1 MIKHRYAHEIDP
13 NGGSAAA
20 VLARMVEPG
29 QRVLEL
35 GTGPGTVTRIL
46 HDKGCKVT
54 GVEMDPD
61 TLATCAPFCER
72 TLQANLED
80 PLWWQPLDG
89 ERFEVIIC
97 ADVLEHLRD
106 PRPLLEKLPVFLREG
121 GCVLMSLPNASHLT
135 IVASLL
141 GGRFPYQKN
150 GLLDNTHLKF
160 YGREDLDALLRECG
174 FLWQHWHTV
183 QVDPSQA
190 ELKHYWNDLE
200 ESDQEFLKARCAD
213 GMVYQHVVRAFPTSA
228 SGHLNK
234 LQKDLMEL
242 EESHR
247 AEVSR
252 MNEQYETIRNS
263 LLAEKNALVHA
274 NEESLK
280 ALTEE
285 FRIEKD
291 TLIAKFRDEKEA
303 LAGLSRLALQE
314 REEAFKA
321 QLNSLL
327 EIEKNTHLTLNWT
340 ADQLSNHKQSV
351 QELLAEI
358 QALKTSTSWRIT
370 EPLRALLRKISG

>member
-20 VLARMVEPG
+20 ALARMVEPG

-54 GVEMDPD
+54 GVEMEPE

-72 TLQANLED
+72 TLLANLED
-80 PLWWQPLDG
+80 PLWWEPLGNEKFDI
-89 ERFEVIIC
+89 VIC

-106 PRPLLEKLPVFLREG
+106 PRPLLEILPSFLNEG
-121 GCVLMSLPNASHLT
+121 GCALMSLPNASHLT

-174 FLWQHWHTV
+174 FLWQRWQTV
-183 QVDPSQA
+183 QVDPALA
-190 ELKHYWNDLE
+190 ELKQYWNNLE
-200 ESDQEFLKARCAD
+200 ESDREFLKARVAD

-228 SGHLNK
+228 AGHLNK

-242 EESHR
+242 EQSHR

-252 MNEQYETIRNS
+252 MHEKFESEKQAWLEAQRMIAEQV
-263 LLAEKNALVHA
+263 K
-274 NEESLK
+274 
-280 ALTEE
+280 
-285 FRIEKD
+285 IE
-291 TLIAKFRDEKEA
+291 
-303 LAGLSRLALQE
+303 
-314 REEAFKA
+314 
-321 QLNSLL
+321 LNSLL
-327 EIEKNTHLTLNWT
+327 EVEKNTQETLAWT
-340 ADQLSNHKQSV
+340 SEQLNNHKTSI
-351 QELLAEI
+351 QELVAEL
-358 QALKTSTSWRIT
+358 QALKTSTSWRMT
-370 EPLRALLRKISG
+370 EPLRALLRNISG

>member
-190 ELKHYWNDLE
+190 ELKQYWNDLE
-200 ESDQEFLKARCAD
+200 ESDREFLKARCAD

-252 MNEQYETIRNS
+252 MNKQYETIRNS
-263 LLAEKNALVHA
+263 LLAEKDALVHA

-285 FRIEKD
+285 FRVEKD

>member
-20 VLARMVEPG
+20 VLASMVEPG

-80 PLWWQPLDG
+80 PLWWQPLEG
-89 ERFEVIIC
+89 EKFEVIIC

-106 PRPLLEKLPVFLREG
+106 PRPLLEKLPVFLRDG

-183 QVDPSQA
+183 QVDPAQA
-190 ELKHYWNDLE
+190 ELKQYWNDLE
-200 ESDQEFLKARCAD
+200 ASDQEFLKARCAD

-228 SGHLNK
+228 AGHLNK

-242 EESHR
+242 EQSHR

-252 MNEQYETIRNS
+252 MYEKFESEKQAWLEAQRMIAEQV
-263 LLAEKNALVHA
+263 K
-274 NEESLK
+274 
-280 ALTEE
+280 
-285 FRIEKD
+285 IE
-291 TLIAKFRDEKEA
+291 
-303 LAGLSRLALQE
+303 
-314 REEAFKA
+314 
-321 QLNSLL
+321 LNSLL
-327 EIEKNTHLTLNWT
+327 EVEKNTQETLAWT
-340 ADQLSNHKQSV
+340 SEQLNNHKTSI
-351 QELLAEI
+351 QELVAEL
-358 QALKTSTSWRIT
+358 QALKTSTSWRMT

>member
-20 VLARMVEPG
+20 VLASMVEPG

-80 PLWWQPLDG
+80 PLWWQPLEG
-89 ERFEVIIC
+89 EKFEVIIC

-106 PRPLLEKLPVFLREG
+106 PRPLLEKLPVFLRDG

-141 GGRFPYQKN
+141 SGRFPYQKN

-183 QVDPSQA
+183 QVDPAQA
-190 ELKHYWNDLE
+190 ELKQYWNDLE
-200 ESDQEFLKARCAD
+200 ASDQEFLKARCAD

-228 SGHLNK
+228 AGHLNK

-242 EESHR
+242 EQSHR

-252 MNEQYETIRNS
+252 MHEKFESEKQAWLEAQRMIAEQV
-263 LLAEKNALVHA
+263 K
-274 NEESLK
+274 
-280 ALTEE
+280 
-285 FRIEKD
+285 IE
-291 TLIAKFRDEKEA
+291 
-303 LAGLSRLALQE
+303 
-314 REEAFKA
+314 
-321 QLNSLL
+321 LNSLL
-327 EIEKNTHLTLNWT
+327 EVEKNTQETLAWT
-340 ADQLSNHKQSV
+340 SEQLNNHKTSI
-351 QELLAEI
+351 QELVAEL
-358 QALKTSTSWRIT
+358 QALKTSTSWRMT
-370 EPLRALLRKISG
+370 EPLRAMLRKISG